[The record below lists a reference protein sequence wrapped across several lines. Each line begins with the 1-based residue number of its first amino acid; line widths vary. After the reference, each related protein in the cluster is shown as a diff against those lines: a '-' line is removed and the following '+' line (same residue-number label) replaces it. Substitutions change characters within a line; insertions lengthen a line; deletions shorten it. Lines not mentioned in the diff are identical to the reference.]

1 MCQNSLANGWR
12 CAFLAVEKA
21 RMGDLVFRF
30 SADSRGKKMSASS
43 LVHTF
48 TPWVPSPSLDVFWVR
63 ARRYKAKAQG
73 SVSRGE
79 LSPLF

>member
-1 MCQNSLANGWR
+1 M
-12 CAFLAVEKA
+12 FLAVEKA

-30 SADSRGKKMSASS
+30 SADSRGKKMAASS
-43 LVHTF
+43 LVPHF
-48 TPWVPSPSLDVFWVR
+48 HPMGSVAIPGEVFWVR

-73 SVSRGE
+73 SVSLGE

>member
-1 MCQNSLANGWR
+1 MAGG
-12 CAFLAVEKA
+12 V
-21 RMGDLVFRF
+21 RF
-30 SADSRGKKMSASS
+30 SRWRKHEWETWFLGFLLIHGEKRCQRP
-43 LVHTF
+43 LLFHTF